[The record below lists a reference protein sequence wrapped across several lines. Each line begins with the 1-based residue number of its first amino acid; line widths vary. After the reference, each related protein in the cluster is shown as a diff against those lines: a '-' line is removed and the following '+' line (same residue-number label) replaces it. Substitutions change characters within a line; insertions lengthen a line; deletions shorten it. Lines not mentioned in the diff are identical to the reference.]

1 MADEL
6 NIEGKQGKE
15 GSFVIIFVV
24 MLVSLLVASLWNTMP
39 AIKNSVNVVLNPTA
53 GALLSWHL
61 VGGMTILVMLL
72 SLFMTIIQKYTTDQ
86 ETMGEMR
93 DEQKK
98 LHEEMKKHSPGSKE
112 YTDLSMRSMKFLAP
126 MMKMGMR
133 PLAYTAIPIILLF
146 RWFQDYFTLVDFKF
160 WIFTWFWFYLVG
172 TIIFSSIF
180 RKILKV
186 V

>member
-1 MADEL
+1 MTDDAI
-6 NIEGKQGKE
+6 IEGKQGKE

-24 MLVSLLVASLWNTMP
+24 MLASLLIASLWNTVP
-39 AIKNSVNVVLNPTA
+39 AIKNSVNAVLNPTA

-61 VGGMTILVMLL
+61 VGGMTVLVMLL

-86 ETMGEMR
+86 ETMRQMR

-98 LHEEMKKHSPGSKE
+98 LHDEMKKHTPGSKE
-112 YTDLSMRSMKFLAP
+112 YTDLSMRSMKFMMP
-126 MMKMGMR
+126 MMKLGMR
-133 PLAYTAIPIILLF
+133 PLVYTAVPIILLF
-146 RWFQDYFTLVDFKF
+146 RWFQDYFALVEFKF